1 MLACVAIIRKEM
13 ANQQCKYVCSA
24 EIEARAKVRRKT
36 MDHPYFVSFVLFSP
50 QAAHDQNAE
59 KVYVHMGMLATNMR
73 SHMAQRQCSLKLS
86 FY

>member
-13 ANQQCKYVCSA
+13 ANQQCKYVGSA

-36 MDHPYFVSFVLFSP
+36 MDRLYFVSFVLFSP

-59 KVYVHMGMLATNMR
+59 KALRTYGNACYQYAV
-73 SHMAQRQCSLKLS
+73 SHGAKAM
-86 FY
+86 